1 MARPRALD
9 LYALETTIAP
19 LPSARSASEISGYL
33 TALLSAPTYVPQEE
47 WLPGVLG
54 DDYLEYE
61 AADDAVELVFA
72 FYQEIHARLSRGA
85 PLLVPTDLLGLRA
98 WALGYLDAAELD
110 EAWMI
115 DSPAARVADR
125 VAEIIELLSEPPL
138 AEDDEDEHLG
148 DDSDDGTHRAGD
160 SPPDNLLHLS
170 APHVALVTDELPD
183 DEDED
188 DGELD
193 YEFDES
199 DSDDDAGELSALE
212 LAEIAEE
219 LADYARL
226 AHVYWR
232 EARGKRAPDAQPLLP
247 SPQPVRVAPQVPR
260 NAPCPCG
267 SGKKFKRCCGVDA

>member
-19 LPSARSASEISGYL
+19 LPNARSAPEISGYL
-33 TALLSAPTYVPQEE
+33 TAMLSAPTYVPQEE

-54 DDYLEYE
+54 DDYLEYD

-85 PLLVPTDLLGLRA
+85 PLLIPTDLQGLRA
-98 WALGYLDAAELD
+98 WTLGYLDAAELD

-125 VAEIIELLSEPPL
+125 VAEIIELLSPPPL
-138 AEDDEDEHLG
+138 ADEDADDHLG
-148 DDSDDGTHRAGD
+148 DDSDDGAHRADD

-183 DEDED
+183 DEDELD
-188 DGELD
+188 DELD
-193 YEFDES
+193 DSLSDE
-199 DSDDDAGELSALE
+199 DGELSALE
-212 LAEIAEE
+212 LADIAEE

-232 EARGKRAPDAQPLLP
+232 EARGKRAPDAQPLRP